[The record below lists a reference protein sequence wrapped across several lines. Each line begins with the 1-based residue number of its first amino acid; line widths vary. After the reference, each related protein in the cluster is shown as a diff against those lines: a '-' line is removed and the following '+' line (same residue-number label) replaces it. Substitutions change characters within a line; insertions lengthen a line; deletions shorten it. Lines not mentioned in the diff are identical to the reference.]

1 MNTNWRSLCSLRE
14 FPCSTLSS
22 CLRPSLKKDWN
33 CRKFAFPIFLDVLN
47 YNHMG
52 INEAYRIT
60 ENLNCCVCFALRR
73 MTEIVTKV
81 SKKKLGKH
89 VKALVFELCC
99 NDDTDEDVEVPYVRY
114 TIRWE
119 GCWGRAGDMSE
130 EGEGGPLGMGSIS
143 MLGEPKEKSI
153 FFFFFSYW
161 IIRVLYLKHPFL
173 YWLSSLGCDSFR
185 LVIIWKYG
193 EHVNLWL

>member
-1 MNTNWRSLCSLRE
+1 MYLWFTLCSSLRMNTNWRSLCSLRE

-22 CLRPSLKKDWN
+22 CPRPSLKRDWN
-33 CRKFAFPIFLDVLN
+33 CREFGFPIFLDVLN

-52 INEAYRIT
+52 RSEAYRIA
-60 ENLNCCVCFALRR
+60 ENEHFCLCFALHR

-119 GCWGRAGDMSE
+119 GCWGREGDMSE

-143 MLGEPKEKSI
+143 MLGEPKEKST
-153 FFFFFSYW
+153 FFFLIS
-161 IIRVLYLKHPFL
+161 
-173 YWLSSLGCDSFR
+173 
-185 LVIIWKYG
+185 
-193 EHVNLWL
+193 